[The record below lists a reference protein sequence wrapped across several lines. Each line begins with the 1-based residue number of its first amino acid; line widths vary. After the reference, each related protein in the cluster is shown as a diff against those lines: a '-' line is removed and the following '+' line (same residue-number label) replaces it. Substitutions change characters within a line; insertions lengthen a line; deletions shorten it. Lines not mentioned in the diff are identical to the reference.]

1 MKKDDNMDSLLDESL
16 NLNLDNIELPNSDE
30 MWKNIKKGIIKQ
42 QKKQKRVIYY
52 RNISMV
58 AAIVIL
64 SFAIFKPHIVNSRLV
79 RVLKYYISEGENN
92 TYKIS
97 ISSNEES
104 PKEVLMEVP
113 EVQLNFEEL
122 NKVIED
128 EYNKYTLPTY
138 IPEGYKFREAI
149 AYIVDDLIVSFD
161 IIYENENGNTFK
173 IIEKEI
179 LDKYNSNINVNKDL
193 GNVKVITSKD
203 TTYNIIAFDDGSY
216 KLIWDRKEV
225 FYTIKSNDLSEKD
238 IIKIADTMR

>member
-1 MKKDDNMDSLLDESL
+1 MKKDDNIDSLLDESL

-30 MWKNIKKGIIKQ
+30 MWKNIKKGIIKE

-52 RNISMV
+52 KNISMV

-64 SFAIFKPHIVNSRLV
+64 SFTVFKPHIVNSRLV

-122 NKVIED
+122 NKIIED
-128 EYNKYTLPTY
+128 EYSKYTLPTY
-138 IPEGYKFREAI
+138 IPEGYKFKEAV
-149 AYIVDDLIVSFD
+149 AYTVGDLITD
-161 IIYENENGNTFK
+161 IKIFYENKDGEKLELHEENILGEYTSDISINKSTGDIKKISIGNTDYHIIFFKNDFK
-173 IIEKEI
+173 I
-179 LDKYNSNINVNKDL
+179 LLWDKNE
-193 GNVKVITSKD
+193 VKYTLEGTSLEED
-203 TTYNIIAFDDGSY
+203 M
-216 KLIWDRKEV
+216 
-225 FYTIKSNDLSEKD
+225 IKM
-238 IIKIADTMR
+238 ADSIR